1 MSGSV
6 NKVMLVG
13 NLGRDP
19 EIRSMQ
25 SGDKV
30 CNLSVATSERWKDRN
45 SGEMQEKTEWHRVV
59 IFDQKLVDVAERYL
73 QKGAKVFLEGQL
85 QTRKWTDQSGQD
97 KYTTEVVLQR
107 FRGEMVMLDSRG
119 GGQGGGG
126 YDSQSDYGGGGGQ
139 PAMASAG
146 GGGMGGGDDL
156 DDEIPF

>member
-1 MSGSV
+1 MVGSV
-6 NKVMLVG
+6 NKVILIG

-59 IFDQKLVDVAERYL
+59 VFDQKLAEVAEKYL
-73 QKGAKVFLEGQL
+73 KKGGKVFLEGQL
-85 QTRKWTDQSGQD
+85 QTRKWTDNSGVE

-107 FRGEMVMLDSRG
+107 FRGELVMLDSRG
-119 GGQGGGG
+119 GGDGGGGG
-126 YDSQSDYGGGGGQ
+126 YDSGPTDYGNPQ
-139 PAMASAG
+139 PAMAAG
-146 GGGMGGGDDL
+146 GGGMSGADDL